1 MTDPDRGYHVLLTRG
16 QLYRIKRAL
25 NCFFAVHAGQPLLM
39 PIPDRIE
46 LAPTVALVGELDR
59 IERET
64 DDECGEKLKAKP
76 G

>member
-1 MTDPDRGYHVLLTRG
+1 
-16 QLYRIKRAL
+16 
-25 NCFFAVHAGQPLLM
+25 M

>member
-1 MTDPDRGYHVLLTRG
+1 MSDPDSGYHVLLTRG

-25 NCFFAVHAGQPLLM
+25 NCWFAVHASNALLM
-39 PIPDRIE
+39 PKPNANE
-46 LAPTVALVGELDR
+46 LVPTRAFVGELER

-64 DDECGEKLKAKP
+64 DGECGEKLKAKP